1 MICATVC
8 ASSCCDCWLC
18 RDHIEGQSAAKPKR
32 VSAKRIV
39 PRTTKKDI
47 EERRHQREETDPKK
61 EGGGTK
67 GTSGC
72 KDGASNRA
80 VEGGSMVWHV
90 AHCEETSGFSVDS
103 PNRLFH
109 SHRRVSPRVV
119 WGGPEGSRGVESDT
133 CSTPLT
139 TDSDERD
146 MKGALPS
153 RRFNRSR
160 QECFYGC
167 LMAGTG
173 FTPLRAERFWGDTVC
188 REWFYGT
195 PRSVAKEDWFP

>member
-1 MICATVC
+1 
-8 ASSCCDCWLC
+8 
-18 RDHIEGQSAAKPKR
+18 
-32 VSAKRIV
+32 
-39 PRTTKKDI
+39 
-47 EERRHQREETDPKK
+47 
-61 EGGGTK
+61 
-67 GTSGC
+67 
-72 KDGASNRA
+72 
-80 VEGGSMVWHV
+80 MVWHV

-119 WGGPEGSRGVESDT
+119 LGGPEGSRGVESDA

-167 LMAGTG
+167 LIAGTG
-173 FTPLRAERFWGDTVC
+173 STPLRAERFWGDTVY
-188 REWFYGT
+188 REWFLQDSEVGRKGGLVSMIGGLASGKRFTGCLSRDGDRVLSLSYG
-195 PRSVAKEDWFP
+195 A

>member
-1 MICATVC
+1 MKEIN
-8 ASSCCDCWLC
+8 D
-18 RDHIEGQSAAKPKR
+18 
-32 VSAKRIV
+32 
-39 PRTTKKDI
+39 
-47 EERRHQREETDPKK
+47 ETDPKK

-72 KDGASNRA
+72 KDGTSNRA

-119 WGGPEGSRGVESDT
+119 LGGPEGSRGVESDA

-167 LMAGTG
+167 LIAGTG

-188 REWFYGT
+188 REWFYRT

>member
-1 MICATVC
+1 
-8 ASSCCDCWLC
+8 
-18 RDHIEGQSAAKPKR
+18 
-32 VSAKRIV
+32 
-39 PRTTKKDI
+39 
-47 EERRHQREETDPKK
+47 
-61 EGGGTK
+61 
-67 GTSGC
+67 
-72 KDGASNRA
+72 
-80 VEGGSMVWHV
+80 MVWHV

-119 WGGPEGSRGVESDT
+119 LGGPEGSRGVESDA

-160 QECFYGC
+160 QECF
-167 LMAGTG
+167 
-173 FTPLRAERFWGDTVC
+173 TV
-188 REWFYGT
+188 
-195 PRSVAKEDWFP
+195 A

>member
-1 MICATVC
+1 MIGFDVLGV
-8 ASSCCDCWLC
+8 SWFHCDCWFAVIRRTNQLAVK
-18 RDHIEGQSAAKPKR
+18 QQR
-32 VSAKRIV
+32 VSAKSVV
-39 PRTTKKDI
+39 PKNNEERRLRTTKKEIND
-47 EERRHQREETDPKK
+47 ETDPKK

-72 KDGASNRA
+72 KDGTSNRA

-160 QECFYGC
+160 QECF
-167 LMAGTG
+167 
-173 FTPLRAERFWGDTVC
+173 TV
-188 REWFYGT
+188 
-195 PRSVAKEDWFP
+195 A

>member
-1 MICATVC
+1 MIGSAVY
-8 ASSCCDCWLC
+8 ASSYCDCWLC
-18 RDHIEGQSAAKPKR
+18 RDHKEGLFNRLQSQNGSVLK
-32 VSAKRIV
+32 VSSQEQRKNR
-39 PRTTKKDI
+39 RTTKKSMTRLI
-47 EERRHQREETDPKK
+47 Q
-61 EGGGTK
+61 EGGRRNR

-119 WGGPEGSRGVESDT
+119 LGGPEGSRGVESDA

-146 MKGALPS
+146 KNGALPS

-160 QECFYGC
+160 QECF
-167 LMAGTG
+167 
-173 FTPLRAERFWGDTVC
+173 TV
-188 REWFYGT
+188 
-195 PRSVAKEDWFP
+195 A